1 MSTEQ
6 ALNPCLEVGKKLVAL
21 CQEGKNL
28 EAINTLYA
36 DDIESV
42 EVCGDENMPQVMK
55 GIDAIRG
62 KTQWWYDNHEVHGGS
77 CDGPYPNG
85 DDFICIFEMDI
96 TPKAGPM
103 AGKRFQM
110 KEAAR
115 YTVKDGKI
123 AREEFYYDVSGFEC

>member
-62 KTQWWYDNHEVHGGS
+62 KTQWWYDNHEVHSGS

-85 DDFICIFEMDI
+85 DDFICIFEMEI

>member
-6 ALNPCLEVGKKLVAL
+6 AVNPCLDVANQLVAL
-21 CQEGKNL
+21 CQEDKHL

-42 EVCGDENMPQVMK
+42 EVSGDEQMPRVMK

-77 CDGPYPNG
+77 CTGPYPNG
-85 DDFICIFEMDI
+85 DRFICIFEMDI
-96 TPKAGPM
+96 TPKVGPM
-103 AGKRFQM
+103 AGRRFQM
-110 KEAAR
+110 TEAAH

-123 AREEFYYDVSGFEC
+123 TREEFYYDVSGFGG